1 VVPNELRGQPQDRR
15 ARAAVLEIMERATHE
30 PQRREHWLGVVRGL
44 QEAAAEHRLREIPP
58 SELERMA
65 TS

>member
-1 VVPNELRGQPQDRR
+1 
-15 ARAAVLEIMERATHE
+15 
-30 PQRREHWLGVVRGL
+30 VVRGL

>member
-1 VVPNELRGQPQDRR
+1 
-15 ARAAVLEIMERATHE
+15 
-30 PQRREHWLGVVRGL
+30 VRGL